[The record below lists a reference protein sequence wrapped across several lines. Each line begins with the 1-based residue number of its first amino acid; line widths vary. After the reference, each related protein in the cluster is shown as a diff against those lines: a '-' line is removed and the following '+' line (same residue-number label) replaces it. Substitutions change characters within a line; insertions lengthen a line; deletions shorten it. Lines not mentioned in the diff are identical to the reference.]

1 MRSKELTS
9 RIMSSIKSKDTK
21 PEKIL
26 GSSIWKT
33 GLRYRKH
40 YKIKGK
46 PDFVFVSKRVA
57 IFCDGDFWHGN
68 NWKIR
73 GLNSFAEELD
83 SYSEFWKNKIKRN
96 VERDKEVEKELRKQ
110 GWTVIRFW
118 ESDILKNPE
127 RCAKIVFNYIKK
139 LID

>member
-1 MRSKELTS
+1 MRSKEITS

-26 GSSIWKT
+26 GSSIWKK

-40 YKIKGK
+40 YKIRGK
-46 PDFVFVSKRVA
+46 PDFVFVSKRVV

-73 GLNSFAEELD
+73 G
-83 SYSEFWKNKIKRN
+83 
-96 VERDKEVEKELRKQ
+96 
-110 GWTVIRFW
+110 
-118 ESDILKNPE
+118 
-127 RCAKIVFNYIKK
+127 
-139 LID
+139 

>member
-1 MRSKELTS
+1 MRSKEITS

-26 GSSIWKT
+26 GSSIWKK

-40 YKIKGK
+40 YKIRGK
-46 PDFVFVSKRVA
+46 PDFVFVSKRVV

-73 GLNSFAEELD
+73 GLNSFEEELE
-83 SYSEFWKNKIKRN
+83 SYSEYWKNKIKRN
-96 VERDKEVEKELRKQ
+96 VERDKEVDTELRKQ
-110 GWTVIRFW
+110 GWKVIRFW

-127 RCAKIVFNYIKK
+127 RCAKIVFNHTKR
-139 LID
+139 

>member
-1 MRSKELTS
+1 MRSKEITS

-26 GSSIWKT
+26 GSSIWKK

-40 YKIKGK
+40 YKIRGK
-46 PDFVFVSKRVA
+46 PDFVFVSKRVV

-73 GLNSFAEELD
+73 GLNSFEEELE
-83 SYSEFWKNKIKRN
+83 SYSEYWKNKIKRN
-96 VERDKEVEKELRKQ
+96 VERDKEVDTELRKQ
-110 GWTVIRFW
+110 GWKVIRFW

-127 RCAKIVFNYIKK
+127 RCAKIVFNHIKR
-139 LID
+139 